1 MKEPREDQQYST
13 SRLTSATSLLT
24 AASRE
29 VGLPLSWSWHGRHRA
44 GVAGFIWSGEVGNL
58 RTGRVGSQRSQ
69 LAT

>member
-1 MKEPREDQQYST
+1 MKEPREDEQYLT
-13 SRLTSATSLLT
+13 SRLTSTTSLLT
-24 AASRE
+24 ADSRG

-44 GVAGFIWSGEVGNL
+44 GVAGFIWAGVVRNL